1 MENKLIEMQQVQA
14 YRKEI
19 KKHNDAI
26 DKIQKQIDAIRQE
39 IIDKYCPYKIGEKVI
54 LKRNVKGSHFVD
66 TSDLIAYVARIQI
79 YTISKKMKF
88 HYSFCADI
96 EKPYAT
102 GIMWGQCMGIEKIT
116 DNLKQPII

>member
-1 MENKLIEMQQVQA
+1 MILRSKTKAQISQEKALRATVGL
-14 YRKEI
+14 
-19 KKHNDAI
+19 
-26 DKIQKQIDAIRQE
+26 IQKQIGAIHQE

-66 TSDLIAYVARIQI
+66 TSDLIAYVQRIQI

-102 GIMWGQCMGIEKIT
+102 GITGLNAWGLRKLLTI
-116 DNLKQPII
+116 